1 MRKRWR
7 GAEEWRWRWRRAEEW
22 HRRARR
28 RDMEERGSARF
39 LQRGRLG
46 ASAWRRGRLGEAATS
61 RRGQWWL
68 AGRGGERVTVERLD
82 GLEAATAAG
91 GMEKGSGD
99 ASREKQRA
107 VAADLNSGA
116 G

>member
-1 MRKRWR
+1 M
-7 GAEEWRWRWRRAEEW
+7 E
-22 HRRARR
+22 
-28 RDMEERGSARF
+28 EERGSARF

-61 RRGQWWL
+61 RRGQWWP

-82 GLEAATAAG
+82 GLEAAMTAG
-91 GMEKGSGD
+91 GMEKGSGG

-107 VAADLNSGA
+107 AASGLNSGA